1 MTRLSITSS
10 GHRLSPPSCDH
21 CWWLKGLEVIV
32 RRWERSVS
40 RVSRLSFGSPFVTQ
54 SLPVPTA
61 HLPQLGGRLL
71 TSPPTSLRS
80 AHGTNER
87 SDVRRTEVTSGEW
100 PGTGRHAIHLSSRFL
115 SQSFILRPLESH
127 ASYSRSLPSS
137 LRSSRMEGDVR
148 RLTTVTYGEAR
159 DGNDQGN
166 SRFAH
171 PSSRYVTPSVVLP
184 PLVHLRPPDRRSRV
198 DEVSERREWRT
209 NRGTNVTRNRSHLLH
224 SSCRPVSLRSL
235 FVLSSGHVTRATC
248 EGDAAVGLVSKP
260 EGNSRH

>member
-87 SDVRRTEVTSGEW
+87 SDVRREERDERKEGGGLVTHVPFPTALSA
-100 PGTGRHAIHLSSRFL
+100 RFLRLSRSRYAHLS
-115 SQSFILRPLESH
+115 LE
-127 ASYSRSLPSS
+127 
-137 LRSSRMEGDVR
+137 G
-148 RLTTVTYGEAR
+148 RLE
-159 DGNDQGN
+159 
-166 SRFAH
+166 
-171 PSSRYVTPSVVLP
+171 
-184 PLVHLRPPDRRSRV
+184 
-198 DEVSERREWRT
+198 
-209 NRGTNVTRNRSHLLH
+209 RNRALLTGSSH
-224 SSCRPVSLRSL
+224 SVRN
-235 FVLSSGHVTRATC
+235 RAGG
-248 EGDAAVGLVSKP
+248 E
-260 EGNSRH
+260 E

>member
-1 MTRLSITSS
+1 MKGRRSS
-10 GHRLSPPSCDH
+10 VHL
-21 CWWLKGLEVIV
+21 
-32 RRWERSVS
+32 
-40 RVSRLSFGSPFVTQ
+40 
-54 SLPVPTA
+54 SLPSVT
-61 HLPQLGGRLL
+61 HLRLVSVTRPSL
-71 TSPPTSLRS
+71 PPLAYGSFRREW
-80 AHGTNER
+80 NER
-87 SDVRRTEVTSGEW
+87 RIRDVE
-100 PGTGRHAIHLSSRFL
+100 GRHAIHLSSRFL

-198 DEVSERREWRT
+198 DEVSERRE
-209 NRGTNVTRNRSHLLH
+209 
-224 SSCRPVSLRSL
+224 
-235 FVLSSGHVTRATC
+235 
-248 EGDAAVGLVSKP
+248 
-260 EGNSRH
+260 